1 VKVSIRENFYSRV
14 LFPSL
19 LGINGHRKRKI
30 IPKNVG
36 RCGSTL
42 DQKTEHGSSL
52 HFLLVAEEFQACSP
66 TAQVSGLSSG
76 EPPTHQEYSI
86 GLWHREEINFF

>member
-1 VKVSIRENFYSRV
+1 MWFNSRPKDRTWV
-14 LFPSL
+14 LSP
-19 LGINGHRKRKI
+19 
-30 IPKNVG
+30 
-36 RCGSTL
+36 
-42 DQKTEHGSSL
+42 
-52 HFLLVAEEFQACSP
+52 FLAEEFQACSP